1 MACSGR
7 WLPPPPLGSNK
18 WCDTSRN
25 VCAVAELAQ
34 LPHPIKNA
42 CHVWGEY
49 FRFLVMAGPS
59 GSSEVNTS
67 MSFDKHA
74 SHPHAHTHTPRSGVI
89 HHCYWWV
96 HQGAHYPPT
105 PVKLESTYMLLLRL
119 TLEVIVA
126 GAETLIL
133 PNDSHSS
140 PGYVFT
146 CGILCASFSKT
157 FCSISP
163 PPPRHFHRD
172 LIKTTFTHS
181 LSSHDCSL
189 SMFTL
194 CNEVSE

>member
-1 MACSGR
+1 MARSG
-7 WLPPPPLGSNK
+7 LPPPSRSNK

-25 VCAVAELAQ
+25 VCSGRAGTTASSNKKCMPCLGRV
-34 LPHPIKNA
+34 LPFSGDGWALWIIRSKHKHEFWQRRFTPA
-42 CHVWGEY
+42 CT
-49 FRFLVMAGPS
+49 RTP
-59 GSSEVNTS
+59 
-67 MSFDKHA
+67 
-74 SHPHAHTHTPRSGVI
+74 PRSGVI
-89 HHCYWWV
+89 HQSHRYWCV

-105 PVKLESTYMLLLRL
+105 SVKLESTYMLLLRL
-119 TLEVIVA
+119 TLEVIV
-126 GAETLIL
+126 LVRKFSFL

-189 SMFTL
+189 SMFSL